1 MIDDRLAL
9 VGDAAHRLH
18 PLAGQG
24 LNLGLGDVQSLVDIV
39 SSREP
44 FRMAGDP
51 MVLRRYRRARAE
63 PVLAM
68 RLVTDG
74 LHRLFNVQAAPVAW
88 LRNIGMNLV
97 DKLPFIKR
105 QIIGGA
111 SR

>member
-1 MIDDRLAL
+1 MIGERLAL

-24 LNLGLGDVQSLVDIV
+24 LNLGLGDAQTLAEVV
-39 SSREP
+39 SERET
-44 FRMAGDP
+44 FRLAGDP

-63 PVLAM
+63 HILAM

-74 LHRLFNVQAAPVAW
+74 LHQLFTQAAPPISW
-88 LRNIGMNLV
+88 LRNAGMDLV
-97 DKLPFIKR
+97 NKLPFIKR
-105 QIIGGA
+105 QLVSGA

>member
-1 MIDDRLAL
+1 
-9 VGDAAHRLH
+9 
-18 PLAGQG
+18 
-24 LNLGLGDVQSLVDIV
+24 
-39 SSREP
+39 
-44 FRMAGDP
+44 
-51 MVLRRYRRARAE
+51 MVLRRFRRARAE
-63 PVLAM
+63 PVMAL

-74 LHRLFNVQAAPVAW
+74 LHRLFNVQAAPVVW